1 MLVKDFKSKCMQLEL
16 LGTEVYEDCGIAKV
30 KCTVGTMMV
39 VLYVDIKD
47 KDEEGVV
54 ENTIAVVEPRLSG
67 RIDNFIKA
75 VELVRNIRMRDD
87 VRHEIVLDILRYREN
102 NIKQFNE
109 DLDKATD
116 KLSFTHFLRFYNIA
130 INVFNLHDEYSCKGS
145 FNRFISVSYDTIAM
159 DSNWKL

>member
-1 MLVKDFKSKCMQLEL
+1 MLVKDFKSKCMQLEIL
-16 LGTEVYEDCGIAKV
+16 DKEVYEDCGIAKV

-54 ENTIAVVEPRLSG
+54 ENTIAVVESRLSIG
-67 RIDNFIKA
+67 CIDNFIKA
-75 VELVRNIRMRDD
+75 VEFVRNIRMRDD
-87 VRHEIVLDILRYREN
+87 VRHEIILDIFRYREH
-102 NIKQFNE
+102 NIMQYNE

-116 KLSFTHFLRFYNIA
+116 KFSFTQFLRFYNIA

-145 FNRFISVSYDTIAM
+145 FNRFISVSYDAI
-159 DSNWKL
+159 DNNWKL